1 MPDQLILTTRNTW
14 KSVVDSAALLE
25 RFAERTGIPAR
36 KNFILGMA
44 FEELLTNIIKYAYDD
59 QEEHETQVTVDVSG
73 EDVVLTVADYGH
85 EFNPW
90 EVPAPEQTENLM
102 EKQIGG
108 EGLHLIRKMS
118 RSVSYQRKQGQNI
131 VQVRI

>member
-1 MPDQLILTTRNTW
+1 MPDQLVLTTRNTW

-59 QEEHETQVTVDVSG
+59 QEEHEIQVTVDVSG

>member
-1 MPDQLILTTRNTW
+1 MPDQLVLTTRNTW

-25 RFAERTGIPAR
+25 RFAERAGIPAR

-73 EDVVLTVADYGH
+73 EDVVLTVADHGH

-90 EVPAPEQTENLM
+90 EVPEPERTENLM

-108 EGLHLIRKMS
+108 EGLHLVRKMS